1 MKQRQDRIDFMSYGP
16 PHIPIPGDS
25 PSKNDARNRHFG
37 EVLGSIQ
44 PDDRDIEASDLANS
58 LQLMRVAVSDIE
70 ETAERQRFLKYDR
83 IWARAEAAFIGLK
96 S

>member
-1 MKQRQDRIDFMSYGP
+1 M
-16 PHIPIPGDS
+16 
-25 PSKNDARNRHFG
+25 NARNHHFE

-44 PDDRDIEASDLANS
+44 PSDYDIEASDLSNS

-83 IWARAEAAFIGLK
+83 IWTRAEAAFIDLK
-96 S
+96 SPKNTC